1 MPHLPTPPPAPD
13 LTKPYYRSGRDRVE
27 RTDGER
33 WKPYRYDDL
42 VARDKANLDITW
54 LKDPSLTDAD
64 DGVPPEI
71 IAREIVEDLQAALL
85 EFEAVAVALEARAAE
100 RAASEPEDTRDWLAD
115 MAGRDRNGGR
125 GGTMSGGGGRP

>member
-1 MPHLPTPPPAPD
+1 MPPVRHLAPILD
-13 LTKPYYRSGRDRVE
+13 AYRPGRDSAE

-42 VARDKANLDITW
+42 VARDKTNLDITW

-100 RAASEPEDTRDWLAD
+100 RAAREPDNTPDALAD
-115 MAGRDRNGGR
+115 MASRDCNGGR
-125 GGTMSGGGGRP
+125 GGTMSRGGDRS